1 MRTGVVLPPRLSS
14 PQSSRPVPPG
24 SRTSRMITSNEPPC
38 ARSRPSAN
46 VAARVGS
53 MRCARRPSRSR
64 PARLGSSS
72 TISTRMEKV
81 CCRYY
86 DSISGTFLLE
96 VTMAGLNVPLY
107 DPRLVQPMRE
117 ELTRIGFQELR
128 TPGEV
133 DAALATGKETTLVVV
148 NSVCGCAARNARPAA
163 TLAIRHANHPQRLLT
178 VFAGQDADATARAR
192 SYFTGYAPSSP
203 QMALF
208 RDGQLV
214 YMLERKNIEGRPA
227 QDIAADLTAAF
238 ERYC

>member
-1 MRTGVVLPPRLSS
+1 MRTGVELPPRLSS

-81 CCRYY
+81 WCRYY

-117 ELTRIGFQELR
+117 ELTRLGFQELR
-128 TPGEV
+128 TPAEV
-133 DAALATGKETTLVVV
+133 EAVLGTAKDTTLVVV
-148 NSVCGCAARNARPAA
+148 NRSEERRVGKECRVQG
-163 TLAIRHANHPQRLLT
+163 
-178 VFAGQDADATARAR
+178 TA
-192 SYFTGYAPSSP
+192 
-203 QMALF
+203 
-208 RDGQLV
+208 
-214 YMLERKNIEGRPA
+214 
-227 QDIAADLTAAF
+227 
-238 ERYC
+238 